1 MYNVA
6 VEELKMAGE
15 RLPEMGHNIGV
26 YIYSRWQTVYPVQ
39 TFNRNKFAATFDSFP
54 TEPKGPTFLR
64 QGLLKLE
71 PILQQLSGKTVV
83 FIFTDGQVTKFI
95 GEKEPR
101 VIAKELAEKYDVCFY
116 LISSATSAQNQKML
130 NEVAKVNAC
139 SRVIPFEAFVGRPEY
154 NSGAL
159 YLVKATED
167 IVTLMDRKVVGVKA
181 DNIQFKFNRADLQSQ
196 YSPELDEVGMF
207 LQKQPRAYVVI
218 EGHTDN
224 VGSAEYNMGLSRRR
238 AESVSNYLMQQ
249 HDVEPSRIVV
259 NWYAYANPIANNATA
274 EGRALNRRVEIA
286 VGMQN

>member
-26 YIYSRWQTVYPVQ
+26 YIYSRWQPVYPVQ

-54 TEPKGPTFLR
+54 AEPKGPTFLR

-167 IVTLMDRKVVGVKA
+167 IVTLMDRKVVEIVYHTMSRNKVTRR
-181 DNIQFKFNRADLQSQ
+181 NVSPYKIW
-196 YSPELDEVGMF
+196 YSNGTF
-207 LQKQPRAYVVI
+207 YVVGYCHRKKEIRVFAVDRIKMLTVTDETI
-218 EGHTDN
+218 EAPSVLT
-224 VGSAEYNMGLSRRR
+224 VPAEYCHKQ
-238 AESVSNYLMQQ
+238 AF
-249 HDVEPSRIVV
+249 P
-259 NWYAYANPIANNATA
+259 P
-274 EGRALNRRVEIA
+274 ALP
-286 VGMQN
+286 